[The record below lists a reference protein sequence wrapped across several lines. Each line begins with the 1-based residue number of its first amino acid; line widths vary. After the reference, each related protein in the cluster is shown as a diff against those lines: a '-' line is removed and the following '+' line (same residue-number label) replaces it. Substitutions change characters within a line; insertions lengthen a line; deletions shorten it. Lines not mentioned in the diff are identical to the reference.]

1 MHAATAPAAPP
12 AVPAPQQ
19 ATTGSPP
26 AVTTLPGGLRVALA
40 HDWLNQM
47 GGAENVLEELV
58 ALFPGAPVYTSM
70 YDRARIPAAYRRW
83 PIRTTFMQRL
93 PAVTTHHQAYL
104 PVYPVAFGATDLSGF
119 DLVLSNKSAFC
130 HGVRTARSGQPERR
144 ALHICYCLTP
154 TRFLWLF
161 DQYREREQVG
171 GALSAALQP
180 LLALL
185 RRWDYRAAQRVDAFV
200 AISTA
205 VQERIRRVY
214 HRESVVIH
222 PPVDTDYFTPAAGA
236 GAPAGSYDLIVSR
249 LIPYKRI
256 DLAVQAFTRLG
267 DRHLVIVGE
276 GRDLAALRAQAGPN
290 VTFLGRQ
297 SRERVR
303 DLLRGCRAFIFPGL
317 EDFGIAPVEALA
329 VGRPVVAFAGGG
341 ALDTVLPG
349 VTGELF
355 PEQSVESLIAAL
367 RRFDAA
373 AYDPAACRAQA
384 ERFSRAAFRARLT
397 DFVGQQWQQWA
408 ERAANPI
415 RQA

>member
-1 MHAATAPAAPP
+1 M
-12 AVPAPQQ
+12 
-19 ATTGSPP
+19 
-26 AVTTLPGGLRVALA
+26 
-40 HDWLNQM
+40 
-47 GGAENVLEELV
+47 
-58 ALFPGAPVYTSM
+58 
-70 YDRARIPAAYRRW
+70 PAAYRRW
-83 PIRTTFMQRL
+83 PIRTTFMQHL
-93 PAVTTHHQAYL
+93 PGVAAHHQSYL
-104 PVYPVAFGATDLSGF
+104 PVYPVAFGAVDLSGF

-130 HGVRTARSGQPERR
+130 HGVRTERSGQSERR

-171 GALSAALQP
+171 GALSVALQP

-200 AISTA
+200 AISSA
-205 VQERIRRVY
+205 VQERIRRIY

-222 PPVDTDYFTPAAGA
+222 PPVDTDYFAPS
-236 GAPAGSYDLIVSR
+236 GAPPDDYDLIVSR

-256 DLAVQAFTRLG
+256 DLAVRAFTQLG
-267 DRHLVIVGE
+267 DRKLVIVGE
-276 GRDLAALRAQAGPN
+276 GRDMAALRAQAGPN
-290 VTFLGRQ
+290 VDFLGRQ
-297 SRERVR
+297 SRECVR
-303 DLLRGCRAFIFPGL
+303 ELLRGCRAFVFPGL

-349 VTGELF
+349 ATGELF
-355 PEQSVESLIAAL
+355 PEQTVESLIDAL
-367 RRFDAA
+367 CRLDAT

-397 DFVGQQWQQWA
+397 DFVAQQWQQWA
-408 ERAANPI
+408 ERAPDPARAQQPASPI